1 MILTAL
7 NNYYDRQVAQGNEE
21 IPSFGYSR
29 ERISCALVLDQDG
42 NLVDVRDLRES
53 SGKKLLP
60 VVMNV
65 PKFNQKTSGIFP
77 YFLWDKSSYVLG
89 VSKKSGKK
97 INEAHS
103 AFKQMHLDALS
114 AYSEKAEIA
123 ALITF
128 LNKWEP
134 ARFESDSLFNDEM
147 LDETFVFMLDKPR
160 RFIHELP
167 EVPVIWK
174 SILSE
179 ANPRRTTCMV
189 TGKES
194 NTPRLHPPIRGVD
207 NSQTVGAALASFND
221 DAYLSYGGTLHK
233 LDPKNKDNDTG
244 ASVQISLEATFGY
257 TTALNYLLRK
267 TENNQCRARIGDTTV
282 VFWAEAET
290 EQQAQAG
297 ENLLAGLFSGSPA
310 PKQDSKKTEADS
322 DRAETS
328 KLNSAFAQIAQGRPL
343 QEIGADLKPD
353 TKIYVLGLAPNAA
366 RLSVRFWE
374 TSTLDQ
380 FAKRLA
386 QHYQDMLMEP
396 LPWRT
401 EPSIWRL
408 INETVPHRPGAKPK
422 QDDASPHLAGELAR
436 AILTGQRY
444 PHSLLANLVMRFR
457 ADGDISSLRVALCK
471 AVLVRKERLTHST
484 SIQPTEESHH
494 KELFVS
500 LDIENQDPGYL
511 LGRLFAVLESVQR
524 ASMGTLVNAT
534 IRDRY
539 YGAASATPA
548 SVFPLLLRNAQNH
561 LGKVRKNKPGLAIN
575 LEKQL
580 TEIIDKL
587 GSSFAKSLGLEAQG
601 RFAIGYYHQRSELF
615 KKHEKDNDQADAIET
630 TSTNTTEGDA

>member
-1 MILTAL
+1 MIFTAL
-7 NNYYDRQVAQGNEE
+7 HRYYERQVALGNQE
-21 IPSFGYSR
+21 IPQFGYSR
-29 ERISCALVLDQDG
+29 ERISYAIEISSDG
-42 NLVDVRDLRES
+42 ELVDVHDFIDHDS
-53 SGKKLLP
+53 ANKKP
-60 VVMNV
+60 TPAIMNV

-89 VSKKSGKK
+89 VSAKPSKKVGD
-97 INEAHS
+97 AHE
-103 AFKQMHLDALS
+103 AFKKMHLEGL
-114 AYSEKAEIA
+114 AEHSDVTEIR
-123 ALITF
+123 ALIRF
-128 LNKWEP
+128 LENWTPEQ
-134 ARFESDSLFNDEM
+134 FDQSDLFTEEM
-147 LDETFVFMLDKPR
+147 LDETFVFLYEETAS
-160 RFIHELP
+160 FIHELP
-167 EVPVIWK
+167 EAESIWK
-174 SILSE
+174 KILES
-179 ANPRRTTCMV
+179 ANPRRTVCMV
-189 TGKES
+189 TGREA

-207 NSQTVGAALASFND
+207 GAQTMGAALSSFND
-221 DAYLSYGGTLHK
+221 DAYLSYGGSLHK
-233 LDPKNKDNDTG
+233 LNPKNKENDTG

-257 TTALNYLLRK
+257 TTALNYLLRRSP
-267 TENNQCRARIGDTTV
+267 ENRNRIRVGDSTV
-282 VFWAEAET
+282 VFWAEAATKAE
-290 EQQAQAG
+290 ASAG
-297 ENLLAGLFSGSPA
+297 ETLINTALSGSLVA
-310 PKQDSKKTEADS
+310 DDSQQRVFQSVLSQVAK
-322 DRAETS
+322 
-328 KLNSAFAQIAQGRPL
+328 GRPL
-343 QEIGADLKPD
+343 EELGNDLDP
-353 TKIYVLGLAPNAA
+353 TTRIYVLGLAPNAA

-471 AVLVRKERLTHST
+471 AVLVRKERLTYST

-511 LGRLFAVLESVQR
+511 LGRLFAVLEAAQEDALGR
-524 ASMGTLVNAT
+524 DINAT

-561 LGKVRKNKPGLAIN
+561 LGKIRKDRAGQAVN
-575 LEKQL
+575 LEKL
-580 TEIIDKL
+580 LIEIIDKL
-587 GSSFAKSLGLEAQG
+587 SSNFAKSLGLEAQG
-601 RFAIGYYHQRSELF
+601 RFAIGYYHQRSERF
-615 KKHEKDNDQADAIET
+615 KKKSKPDNNVNNDQK
-630 TSTNTTEGDA
+630 TTEGDA